1 MLEPSLLVSLLR
13 LMHSLLLHTSNM
25 AFAVQWRAHFS
36 SMAASI
42 LEIAEK
48 HPAIVREVL
57 SLFDSLF
64 LASNHNTMHSF
75 MENQRKAYYSSICLA
90 ILEHVTIKPMEKI
103 NRKVDFR
110 SNSLKSVLGAL
121 KLLSRIVSSS
131 NPNETN
137 YGRSSISY
145 LRGRV
150 ITLLERING
159 AKHFQYST
167 KYRGISPPRI
177 LEQLDVPVVY
187 IIENLEAFLRQ
198 LFALDVRHNGYFA
211 LLHWLMFSRMLASGA
226 PKTSS
231 DLVNH
236 ESKSLPVL
244 PMIQKANST
253 AAEEVQKLLL
263 YTSPPRWQV
272 KKVCCYTAK
281 LVLVAL
287 SEATDGKTSQPM
299 HLNPFVTRQQIVS
312 ESLNGHQVINS
323 LASMHLEEL
332 ISTACSMSTA
342 TSDQAELPSLQ
353 VEGLKWL
360 SLLLILF
367 CKTNDINSQNKAKGL
382 MLAQYSSQIVSCVRH
397 SLNEPFSLGSMK
409 LYLCGCEVA
418 LLILDLKLI
427 NEASVLRRLFR
438 EVLRADTKISLVS
451 YPSLLEEREISQ
463 SASLDFCIDL
473 SIFSRIMGIGTFAQ
487 IQVYVDMGIYD
498 GHNLLPILEEGV
510 RKQLNYAVHAAALS
524 IDACQILRNRK
535 FTNDRS
541 LSQLSEDTTSYGES
555 EQIPMKGLYVNMDE
569 ISDVTFEA
577 LSRFWPSMAAFAVSR
592 LATYS
597 FTDASATKSLCNGWL
612 VNVLPILF
620 IGARQALRTD
630 SILHDRN
637 SFLSNLSAQRIV
649 AICVFGIRKILQC
662 SFLFGGDTLM
672 EDFDLLLS
680 DLIESVHLPIISKG
694 SSLVSSMDLIIQTSD
709 LIAELCK
716 ASLTLTTLNRSLL
729 LTLSCVQPKPVLDD
743 AGYKILSTCLLCV
756 YRMLTGAVADSFT
769 RDSDVLRMK
778 FLTDVCLRLLHL
790 RGNGNID
797 FVKLHE
803 STHRV
808 LSFCLR
814 HSCIEIEYKRLLCQ
828 EMSIRGYWDA
838 WCLVCS
844 HLEDLSGLLCSLTT
858 VKEALNNY
866 HNAQKQKEVLNA
878 MNVLLH
884 NLQGNYDV
892 LSAVMNRCGLDILI
906 LFKRYGLSLGSRSA
920 VDDLGY
926 ALCRDAANLLF
937 YTFSQLVLRQTNNGC
952 EHVSKSFSIEES
964 ASCFL
969 ILFFDVL
976 VAIIQRDQFI
986 SREKGEGLVQ
996 TEIFK
1001 LCARTIVELAKA
1013 SATVFKISLN
1023 SMAVEAQCTI
1033 ESSMRSELNSVQIA
1047 SLEHTNVEPTQKKS
1061 KINFKAY
1068 SLS

>member
-1 MLEPSLLVSLLR
+1 
-13 LMHSLLLHTSNM
+13 M
-25 AFAVQWRAHFS
+25 AFGVQWHAQFS
-36 SMAASI
+36 SMATSI
-42 LEIAEK
+42 LEISDK
-48 HPAIVREVL
+48 HPAIVREAL

-64 LASNHNTMHSF
+64 LASNKGNMHRSVG
-75 MENQRKAYYSSICLA
+75 NQRKAYYSSFCLA
-90 ILEHVTIKPMEKI
+90 ILEPVTIKPMEKI
-103 NRKVDFR
+103 NRKEDLR
-110 SNSLKSVLGAL
+110 SNSLRSLLGAL

-137 YGRSSISY
+137 HGCSSISY
-145 LRGRV
+145 LRCRM
-150 ITLLERING
+150 ISLLERIYG
-159 AKHFQYST
+159 AKHFQHST

-177 LEQLDVPVVY
+177 VEQLDVPVAFVV
-187 IIENLEAFLRQ
+187 EKVESFLRQ
-198 LFALDVRHNGYFA
+198 LFDLDVGRNGYFA
-211 LLHWLMFSRMLASGA
+211 LMHWLLFSRMLAFGST
-226 PKTSS
+226 KHSS

-236 ESKSLPVL
+236 ESRSLPVL
-244 PMIQKANST
+244 SMIEKANST
-253 AAEEVQKLLL
+253 AAEEVQKLLS

-272 KKVCCYTAK
+272 KKECCYTAK
-281 LVLVAL
+281 LALIAL
-287 SEATDGKTSQPM
+287 SEATDGKTSQSI
-299 HLNPFVTRQQIVS
+299 HLNPVVARQQIVS
-312 ESLNGHQVINS
+312 ESVKGHQVINS
-323 LASMHLEEL
+323 LASLHLEEL

-367 CKTNDINSQNKAKGL
+367 CKTNDINSQNNAKCL

-427 NEASVLRRLFR
+427 NEASVFRRLFR
-438 EVLRADTKISLVS
+438 DVLRADTEISLVS
-451 YPSLLEEREISQ
+451 YPSLLEEGEFSR
-463 SASLDFCIDL
+463 SAGLDYCIDL

-524 IDACQILRNRK
+524 IDACQIFRHRN
-535 FTNDRS
+535 FTSDRS
-541 LSQLSEDTTSYGES
+541 LPQLSEDTATCGES
-555 EQIPMKGLYVNMDE
+555 QQLPMKGLLYVNMDE
-569 ISDVTFEA
+569 NSDVTFEA
-577 LSRFWPSMAAFAVSR
+577 LNRFWPSMAAFSASR

-597 FTDASATKSLCNGWL
+597 LTDESATNSLCKGWL
-612 VNVLPILF
+612 LNVLPILF

-630 SILHDRN
+630 SIFHDRK

-649 AICVFGIRKILQC
+649 AIFVFGIRKSLQC
-662 SFLFGGDTLM
+662 SFLFEGDTMM
-672 EDFDLLLS
+672 EDLDLLLS
-680 DLIESVHLPIISKG
+680 DLIESVHLPCISTT
-694 SSLVSSMDLIIQTSD
+694 SSLVPSMDLTIQTSD

-716 ASLTLTTLNRSLL
+716 TSWTLATLNRSLL
-729 LTLSCVQPKPVLDD
+729 LPLSCVQQKPVLDD
-743 AGYKILSTCLLCV
+743 AGFKILSTCLLCV
-756 YRMLTGAVADSFT
+756 YRILTGTTTDSFK
-769 RDSDVLRMK
+769 RISDVLCMK
-778 FLTDVCLRLLHL
+778 FLIDVCLRLLHL
-790 RGNGNID
+790 KGNGSID
-797 FVKLHE
+797 SVKLNE

-814 HSCIEIEYKRLLCQ
+814 HSSVEIEYKRLLCQ
-828 EMSIRGYWDA
+828 EMSIRGNWDA

-866 HNAQKQKEVLNA
+866 HDAKKQKEVLHV

-884 NLQGNYDV
+884 NLQGNNYV

-906 LFKRYGLSLGSRSA
+906 LFKRYGLCVGSRSA

-926 ALCRDAANLLF
+926 ALCRDAASLLF
-937 YTFSQLVLRQTNNGC
+937 YAFNQLVLRQTNNGY

-964 ASCFL
+964 ASRFL

-976 VAIIQRDQFI
+976 VSIIQHDQFI
-986 SREKGEGLVQ
+986 SREKGGGVVHS
-996 TEIFK
+996 EIFK
-1001 LCARTIVELAKA
+1001 LCARTIVKLAKA
-1013 SATVFKISLN
+1013 SATVFKSSLI
-1023 SMAVEAQCTI
+1023 SMAVEARCTI
-1033 ESSMRSELNSVQIA
+1033 ESSMRSELNSFQVA
-1047 SLEHTNVEPTQKKS
+1047 SLEHTHGEPTQKKS

-1068 SLS
+1068 TSSKF